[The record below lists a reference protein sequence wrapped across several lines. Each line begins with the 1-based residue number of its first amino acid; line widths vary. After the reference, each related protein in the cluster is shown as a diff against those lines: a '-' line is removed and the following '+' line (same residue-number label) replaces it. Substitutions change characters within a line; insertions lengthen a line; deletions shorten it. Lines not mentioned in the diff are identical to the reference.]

1 MVRLDINLI
10 NELIKSS
17 NEVELEKQINHLSS
31 MDTKSRIVGIIDI
44 IDECYDVSFIKN
56 HLVGKFEKE
65 LYAIKKVNRN
75 SKGNN
80 NSSEELTIE
89 VLKVFKS
96 ENWEIY

>member
-1 MVRLDINLI
+1 MVRLDVNLI
-10 NELIKSS
+10 NELIESS

-44 IDECYDVSFIKN
+44 IDECYDINFITN
-56 HLVGKFEKE
+56 YLVGKFEKE
-65 LYAIKKVNRN
+65 LYAIKEVNRN

-89 VLKVFKS
+89 VLKIFKS

>member
-1 MVRLDINLI
+1 MVRLDVNLI
-10 NELIKSS
+10 NELIESS

-44 IDECYDVSFIKN
+44 IDECYDINLIKN

-65 LYAIKKVNRN
+65 LYAIKKVNFK
-75 SKGNN
+75 SKGDNK
-80 NSSEELTIE
+80 SSEELTVE
-89 VLKVFKS
+89 VLKIFKS

>member
-10 NELIKSS
+10 NELIESS

-75 SKGNN
+75 SKGSN

>member
-1 MVRLDINLI
+1 MVRLDVNLI
-10 NELIKSS
+10 NELIESS

-65 LYAIKKVNRN
+65 LYAIKKVNLN
-75 SKGNN
+75 SKGDN
-80 NSSEELTIE
+80 NSSEDLTKE